1 MLVVL
6 DILYL
11 VLASPS
17 YAFQVVSEKR
27 PLGWGVATA
36 FFSSVVFA
44 FVLLPYP
51 PRLVEAIFDL
61 DRGTLDYTP
70 LVLVWLSVF
79 PLILMIQAGL
89 LHLIAFAIRGK
100 GSYLTMFCGLC
111 FASFPLVFFAPLA
124 LLRAIIDSPS
134 GQVIYYIG
142 SSALFVWIIWLY
154 VIAVRQNYRFRLGKA
169 LTACLVPF
177 FLLILAPLLAVVISM
192 AF

>member
-1 MLVVL
+1 MLGVL
-6 DILYL
+6 DILYQ

-17 YAFQVVSEKR
+17 YAFQAVSEKR
-27 PLGWGVATA
+27 PLGWGIAIAV
-36 FFSSVVFA
+36 FSSVVFA

-61 DRGTLDYTP
+61 DRGTLDYPP

-79 PLILMIQAGL
+79 PLILLIQAGL
-89 LHLIAFAIRGK
+89 LHLIALAIRGK
-100 GSYLTMFCGLC
+100 GSYLTMFCELC

-142 SSALFVWIIWLY
+142 SSALFAWIIWLY